1 MLVGGQDCWC
11 RYLAWKQFSIS
22 FNQGA
27 SNFSGK
33 VFCHWER
40 EKMTNLPLQ
49 SKPCR
54 MSRGCCLGKLLESHE
69 AEEEDKRE
77 KGNFSPL
84 QQLWASAEGKGLP
97 SSLSCTSP
105 ALRRIST
112 ILLKAHRSAFNYF
125 EHWNVCWGS
134 PDCFQL
140 FLPQLTSFVKNWSLR
155 TISWPLYKISF
166 KPRNLAQTQKAT
178 WILRIELLH
187 SFLCGFC
194 LDLTS
199 YLMVSWYFWICVLD
213 YSS

>member
-1 MLVGGQDCWC
+1 MHRIFQEKFFVTEREKRWPTSPSSRSPAEC
-11 RYLAWKQFSIS
+11 REGAAWGNSLSLTKPKKKKKERKAIFHLCSSCEHQ
-22 FNQGA
+22 QKAKA
-27 SNFSGK
+27 SHPPSAAPHL
-33 VFCHWER
+33 HWER
-40 EKMTNLPLQ
+40 
-49 SKPCR
+49 
-54 MSRGCCLGKLLESHE
+54 
-69 AEEEDKRE
+69 
-77 KGNFSPL
+77 F
-84 QQLWASAEGKGLP
+84 QLFCKSV
-97 SSLSCTSP
+97 
-105 ALRRIST
+105 
-112 ILLKAHRSAFNYF
+112 FNYF

-166 KPRNLAQTQKAT
+166 KPRYLAQTQKAT

-213 YSS
+213 

>member
-1 MLVGGQDCWC
+1 MHRIFQEKFFVTEKEKRWPTSPSSRSPAEC
-11 RYLAWKQFSIS
+11 REGAAWGNCLSL
-22 FNQGA
+22 
-27 SNFSGK
+27 
-33 VFCHWER
+33 
-40 EKMTNLPLQ
+40 T
-49 SKPCR
+49 KP
-54 MSRGCCLGKLLESHE
+54 KKK
-69 AEEEDKRE
+69 KRE